1 LCAPRGWLLLAA
13 ILTAISINALA
24 PEDADGGH
32 LVQWYVAA
40 LIVVIG
46 TVISIILHD
55 LAHHIVARRNG
66 THLRFSNISL
76 VGALSDEAYA
86 PVSPSNEVR
95 VATAG
100 PTLSL
105 LLGLMLGGVWLLR
118 FDHHLIT
125 GVFGA
130 LSLINVSIAI
140 GTMLPGYPLDGGR
153 VLRSFLWFITGD
165 LIVATRIVAI
175 YGQVIGVGAV
185 LGGLLFVALG
195 EPLAVW
201 GVWALLSFWTIN
213 QAGRAGYQRTIW
225 RETGSKLLIDEAGLA
240 FSRRIQSDRT
250 IDDALDDLLSVSWS
264 GPILVQ
270 QNGEIVGVVGIDQVR
285 HVPRAIW
292 DQTTIRDIQV
302 PLEPYPRMPHD
313 ARILDLLD
321 LFEQENNI
329 NLVVIEMRGRVVGA
343 VDRPTT
349 HARLQEYLRRAPA
362 AQDHHRID

>member
-1 LCAPRGWLLLAA
+1 
-13 ILTAISINALA
+13 
-24 PEDADGGH
+24 
-32 LVQWYVAA
+32 
-40 LIVVIG
+40 VVIG
-46 TVISIILHD
+46 TIVSIILHD
-55 LAHHIVARRNG
+55 LAHHVAARHNG
-66 THLRFSNISL
+66 TRLRFIDISL

-86 PVSPSNEVR
+86 PVSPSKDVR

-105 LLGLMLGGVWLLR
+105 VLGLLLGGGWLLH
-118 FDHHLIT
+118 FDHHLVT

-165 LIVATRIVAI
+165 VIIATRIVAI

-185 LGGLLFVALG
+185 LGGLLFIALG

-201 GVWALLSFWTIN
+201 GIWTLLTFWTVN
-213 QAGRAGYQRTIW
+213 QAGRTGFQRTIW
-225 RETGSKLLIDEAGLA
+225 RETGSRVLIDEAGLA
-240 FSRRIQSDRT
+240 FSRRIQADRT

-270 QNGEIVGVVGIDQVR
+270 QGGEIVGIVSIEQVR

-292 DQTTIRDIQV
+292 DQTTIQDIQV
-302 PLEPYPRMPHD
+302 PIDPYPRVPHD
-313 ARILDLLD
+313 ARIVELLD
-321 LFEQENNI
+321 LFEQDDI
-329 NLVVIEMRGRVVGA
+329 HLVVIEMRGRVVGA
-343 VDRPTT
+343 VDRPAT
-349 HARLQEYLRRAPA
+349 HARLQEYLRRDPP
-362 AQDHHRID
+362 AQDHHRIG